1 VLGVIKGDGRTPEL
15 DKWAVR
21 WAVILET
28 WARNGGVLEGRKGWE
43 WSSLNRAF

>member
-1 VLGVIKGDGRTPEL
+1 MEGDGRTPEL

-28 WARNGGVLEGRKGWE
+28 WVRNDGVLEGRKGWE
-43 WSSLNRAF
+43 WTSLNRAF